1 MLQQVLFKKFTIFYL
16 AVAILYFLAL
26 FFLPQYVS
34 VTKPLIMSSL
44 IGFYISTETRQNNGF
59 LLGMIFALLGDI
71 FLMFDNDSFFIA
83 GLFCFLLMQWTYL
96 FTFKQHFTKPKVKTT
111 LYFTAIFLISCSL
124 LAWMWPYLGSMKMH
138 VTIYF
143 ISILSMVFFAI
154 TRDKNIPFYFSVVS
168 GAILFLI
175 SDALLAVNKF
185 AVQFSY
191 AGVLVMLTYI
201 AAQYLIVTGIVGQ
214 RYQK

>member
-1 MLQQVLFKKFTIFYL
+1 MFQQVLFKKFTIFYL

-44 IGFYISTETRQNNGF
+44 IGFYISTETKQNNGF

-71 FLMFDNDSFFIA
+71 FLMFDNNSFFIA

-96 FTFKQHFTKPKVKTT
+96 FTFKQNFTKPNVKTA
-111 LYFTAIFLISCSL
+111 LYFTAIFLISCTL
-124 LAWMWPYLGSMKMH
+124 LAWMWPYLGSMKWH

-143 ISILSMVFFAI
+143 ISILSMVFFAVS
-154 TRDKNIPFYFSVVS
+154 RDRNLPFSFSVLA

-185 AVQFSY
+185 AVPFNY

-214 RYQK
+214 RWQK